1 MTIWVHDSAAS
12 ILPFSLASISRQAV
26 FYNMEEETRRNFSDA
41 SRKADHLC
49 VLVHGLWGNPSHLNY
64 VASALREKYGE
75 DQLVVLAVKRNA
87 GSYTYDGIETGGE
100 RVAKEIEEALDELA
114 REGYN
119 MKKLSMVGYSLGG
132 LVARY
137 ALGLLHSRG
146 WFKKIR
152 PVNFTTFA
160 SPHLGVRTP
169 LRGYANHIW
178 NVLGARTLCMSG
190 RQLFMIDKFRDTGRP
205 LLSVLADPDSIFIHA
220 LKKFE
225 NRSLY
230 ANIVNDRSAVFYTTA
245 ISRTDPFT
253 QMESLDLNFVKGYET
268 AVLDPDTPFRLR
280 KDQHLP
286 TFYTRLAGGSQTFL
300 KNLPVYVALA
310 VIFPIAFVVFM
321 VNSSIQSVRSR
332 RRIRLHEDEHK
343 IHGFARYRV
352 PFIIQDVQQAVEDA
366 YENVNAAQ
374 SQEYLPDGSEEMAA
388 AMESPQ
394 ESTESLPS
402 SLADHSGTSM
412 TSEKSENATLNDGG
426 KDLPQR
432 SPEFPTLALTPAQF
446 AMIKSLDDCGFQ
458 KFPVLIS
465 KSNHSH
471 AAIIVRIIKSSFD
484 EGKIVIRHWLNENF
498 KI

>member
-1 MTIWVHDSAAS
+1 
-12 ILPFSLASISRQAV
+12 
-26 FYNMEEETRRNFSDA
+26 MEADTRRDGGHQ

-49 VLVHGLWGNPSHLNY
+49 VLVHGYVASTSSSTALEQEQACLTPIIHRLWGNPTHLNY

-75 DQLVVLAVKRNA
+75 DQLIVLAVKQNA
-87 GSYTYDGIETGGE
+87 GSYTYDGIEIGSE
-100 RVAKEIEEALDELA
+100 RVAKEIEETLDQLA
-114 REGYN
+114 RDGFQIR
-119 MKKLSMVGYSLGG
+119 KLSMVGYSLGG

-146 WFKKIR
+146 WFEKIR

-205 LLSVLADPDSIFIHA
+205 LLSVLADPHSIFIHA

-230 ANIVNDRSAVFYTTA
+230 ANIVNDRSAVFYTTG
-245 ISRTDPFT
+245 ISRFDPFS
-253 QMESLDLNFVKGYET
+253 QMDKLDLNFVKGYENV
-268 AVLDPDTPFRLR
+268 VLDPDTPVQLR

-286 TFYTRLAGGSQTFL
+286 TFYTRLTGGSRTFV
-300 KNLPVYVALA
+300 KNLPVYLALA
-310 VIFPIAFVVFM
+310 VLFPIAFVVFM
-321 VNSSIQSVRSR
+321 VNSSIQSFRSR
-332 RRIRLHEDEHK
+332 RRIRLHEDGHE
-343 IHGFARYRV
+343 IHGFGSYRV
-352 PFIIQDVQQAVEDA
+352 PYFIQDVQQAVEDA

-374 SQEYLPDGSEEMAA
+374 SQEYLPDGSEEMAEG
-388 AMESPQ
+388 MRSPQ
-394 ESTESLPS
+394 SSTTSLPS
-402 SLADHSGTSM
+402 SLADHSTASF
-412 TSEKSENATLNDGG
+412 TSEKSESATLAEAG
-426 KDLPQR
+426 KDLSHR

-446 AMIKSLDDCGFQ
+446 AMIKSLDECGFQ
-458 KFPVLIS
+458 KFPIYIT
-465 KSNHSH
+465 KSHHSH
-471 AAIIVRIIKSSFD
+471 AAIIVRTPKPSFD
-484 EGKIVIRHWLNENF
+484 DGKVVISHWLKENF